1 MLARSVFAALLV
13 AVLAAVSHRIFMQ
26 GVTAAL
32 SFPQDNFFGR
42 IALETMH
49 KFNAPGMYHA
59 LSLLD
64 LKEGETLL
72 EMCTGPGLGLE
83 EALRYK
89 GVTVIGV
96 DLSRYMVQLASERN
110 ARAIEERRA
119 SVHTASVEDLSF
131 LPSASV
137 DKIFNMNC
145 VYFWPQL
152 HTALQELLRV
162 LKPQGRM
169 LTATKFA
176 HAKLLQD
183 DGSVFKNTNE
193 TLLLSALAD
202 AGSLPKP

>member
-1 MLARSVFAALLV
+1 MARSVFAALLV
-13 AVLAAVSHRIFMQ
+13 AVLAAVAHRIFMQ
-26 GVTAAL
+26 GITTAL

-72 EMCTGPGLGLE
+72 EICTGPGLGLE

-96 DLSRYMVQLASERN
+96 DLSPYMVQLASERN
-110 ARAIEERRA
+110 ARAIEELRA
-119 SVHTASVEDLSF
+119 SVHTASVEDMSF

-145 VYFWPQL
+145 IYFWPHL
-152 HTALQELLRV
+152 RTALQELLRV
-162 LKPQGRM
+162 LKPQVPSERDKGSFIRS
-169 LTATKFA
+169 
-176 HAKLLQD
+176 AKHD
-183 DGSVFKNTNE
+183 KGT
-193 TLLLSALAD
+193 
-202 AGSLPKP
+202 